1 MGTVLLLDDDAL
13 VARTVQAIVASS
25 GFRLVACT
33 TADAFFDLL
42 DSGPDYVM
50 VDLVMPDT
58 DGVEVIRRLAERPA
72 PPPVILYSG
81 SAPDVLEAARRIACE
96 RRLEVLGA
104 LRKPFVP
111 AALRDLLTGRD
122 AAPSTEDRSQAA
134 ARAAD
139 LGTTAFALMPRR
151 DAAGRLRG
159 LELAPAGRAGSADI
173 PSTARD
179 AHTDIRRRAVR
190 EAIAWLGSVDARSD
204 TTLSLDLGE
213 SDLLD
218 VGVVD
223 ALCAHCAESG
233 VETARIVVELPESQS
248 VTTAASALDVLTR
261 LSLAGFQLAL
271 DHFGTGHSSITH
283 LARLPLSE
291 LKLDHSFVAAALESR
306 SALAIVRTSIGLARN
321 LGLRSAAVGVDD
333 GEILQLLV
341 SLGCDLMQGAA
352 VGGVLHPAQA
362 HRLVAACASAEAR
375 RTDPMGCAEHARDGA
390 DAARGTR
397 APAGAA
403 GSAE

>member
-13 VARTVQAIVASS
+13 VARTVQAIVAST

-42 DSGPDYVM
+42 DTGPDCVM
-50 VDLVMPDT
+50 VDLVMPDM

-81 SAPDVLEAARRIACE
+81 SAPDVLEAARRIAYE

-111 AALRDLLTGRD
+111 DALRDLLGGGD
-122 AAPSTEDRSQAA
+122 AALPAEGRSLAA

-159 LELAPAGRAGSADI
+159 LELAPAGRMGAADM
-173 PSTARD
+173 PGTARD
-179 AHTDIRRRAVR
+179 ARADIRRRAIH
-190 EAIAWLGSVDARSD
+190 EAIAWLGSIDARSD
-204 TTLSLDLGE
+204 AMLSLDLSE

-218 VGVVD
+218 VGIVD
-223 ALCAHCAESG
+223 ALCAHCAQSR
-233 VETARIVVELPESQS
+233 VAPARIVVELPESQC
-248 VTTAASALDVLTR
+248 VTSAANALDVLTR

-291 LKLDHSFVAAALESR
+291 LKLDPSFVAAALESR
-306 SALAIVRTSIGLARN
+306 SALAIVRTSIGLARD

-333 GEILQLLV
+333 GEILQLLI
-341 SLGCDLMQGAA
+341 SRGCDLMQGAA

-362 HRLVAACASAEAR
+362 QRLVAACASAHAR
-375 RTDPMGCAEHARDGA
+375 RTGPMSPVEYASDGSVV
-390 DAARGTR
+390 ARGIH
-397 APAGAA
+397 AAA
-403 GSAE
+403 GTAGPAE